1 MKAKIRIIGIKDLID
16 FVKVASL
23 IEGNIFISKGTSIID
38 GKNFP
43 ALLNMDI
50 STGAEIEY
58 PNEEKDFE
66 KFLKPFIIK

>member
-1 MKAKIRIIGIKDLID
+1 MKVKIRIIGIKDLID

-23 IEGNIFISKGTSIID
+23 IKGNVFITKGTSVID

-43 ALLNMDI
+43 ALVNIDI
-50 STGAEIEY
+50 STGAEVEY